1 MERKWNWVKN
11 TNFVTPAEIEMEN
24 FLQKG
29 MRTETWLD
37 DVQVDMKSFG
47 LMQLDVHTGYE

>member
-1 MERKWNWVKN
+1 VKN